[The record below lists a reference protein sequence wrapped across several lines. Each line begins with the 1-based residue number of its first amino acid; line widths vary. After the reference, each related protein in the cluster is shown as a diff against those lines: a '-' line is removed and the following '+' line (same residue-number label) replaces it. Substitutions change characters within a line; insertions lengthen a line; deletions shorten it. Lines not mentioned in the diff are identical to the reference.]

1 MELSAIEHLV
11 YGFVSGM
18 TEILPVSERAH
29 SALLLKILGADEISY
44 LPVLLMHIAV
54 LAATYLSCQPQLVKM
69 SRARRLARIPK
80 KRRKRPLDIRSLM
93 DSRFLITMILPVI
106 VVVLYYNRLSQVKF
120 SLLAVAVFL
129 FLDGIILYIPQFLPG
144 SNKDARS
151 LSRVEGLIMGLGGS
165 VSVLPGMSGI
175 GTSVSVGSICGVER
189 SYALNMSLMA
199 NMVYLAGMIVY
210 DVLGLIQT
218 GFGLL
223 TFQWVVIY
231 ILAAAAAFASATLAI
246 RIMRSLAANTG
257 FHFFSYYCWGIALFA
272 FILNLMA

>member
-29 SALLLKILGADEISY
+29 SALLLKILGADGISN
-44 LPVLLMHIAV
+44 LPVLLMRIAV
-54 LAATYLSCQPQLVKM
+54 LAATYLSCQSQLVKM

-106 VVVLYYNRLSQVKF
+106 VVVLFYGRLSQVKF
-120 SLLAVAVFL
+120 SLLAVAAFL

-151 LSRVEGLIMGLGGS
+151 LSRVEGLIMGLGSG

-189 SYALNMSLMA
+189 SYALNMSLMT

-210 DVLGLIQT
+210 D
-218 GFGLL
+218 
-223 TFQWVVIY
+223 
-231 ILAAAAAFASATLAI
+231 
-246 RIMRSLAANTG
+246 RSEERRVG
-257 FHFFSYYCWGIALFA
+257 KECGS
-272 FILNLMA
+272 